1 MIKELLSGADTI
13 DWNSLKKK
21 KKDHKVDFVKIKKKK
36 KSNCKMH
43 KHLAK
48 SFFSTHTHTRQ
59 KAYYKIKN
67 KFIFIFWLHI

>member
-1 MIKELLSGADTI
+1 MIKELSSGADTI

-21 KKDHKVDFVKIKKKK
+21 KKKKKDHKVAFVKIKKKKKKK

-48 SFFSTHTHTRQ
+48 SFFSTHTHTQ
-59 KAYYKIKN
+59 GKKLIIK
-67 KFIFIFWLHI
+67 